1 MKPLNFD
8 EARYLM
14 IEQQIRPWNVE
25 EATVRQAFMSVKRE
39 DFVPPSLRGAAFA
52 EIELPLIHPSE
63 KALVLG
69 QCMLTPILEGRL
81 LQELMVRPSDIV
93 LEIGAG
99 SGFMA
104 ALLGTLAREVVSVE
118 IAPELA
124 AMAKHNLRSNGFV
137 NVEVREQDGATLTE
151 KDGTYDA
158 ILLSGSVADV
168 PKNLLSMLKIGGR
181 LVAVVGQEPIMRG
194 TLVTRVS
201 ATEFTTIQ
209 PWDVVAPRLH
219 NFPEA
224 KKAFQF

>member
-25 EATVRQAFMSVKRE
+25 APAVRNAFAAVKRE
-39 DFVPPSLRGAAFA
+39 DFVPFALRELAFA
-52 EIELPLIHPSE
+52 EIEIPL
-63 KALVLG
+63 AQG
-69 QCMLTPILEGRL
+69 QYMLAPFLEGRL
-81 LQELMVRPSDIV
+81 LQEVMVQSSDTV

-118 IAPELA
+118 IIPELA

-137 NVEVREQDGATLTE
+137 NVEVREQDGASLTE
-151 KDGTYDA
+151 KDGTYDV
-158 ILLSGSVADV
+158 IVLSGSVGAV

-181 LVAVVGQEPIMRG
+181 LGAVVGNTPIMRG
-194 TLVTRVS
+194 TLVTRIS
-201 ATEFTTIQ
+201 ATEFQTIE
-209 PWDVVAPRLH
+209 PWDVVAPRLR
-219 NFPEA
+219 NFPEG
-224 KKAFQF
+224 KPQFQF